1 MTEKKDN
8 LIELKKISKTFDKK
22 NYILKDLDIA
32 IERGKST
39 VIIGPS
45 GCGKTVTL
53 KIMMSLMKP
62 TAGEVYFGGQRIDTM
77 TENEL
82 IEIRKRCGF
91 LFQSGALFDSQT
103 VAYNVAFPLL
113 QHTRKK
119 EKEIF
124 SIVKEKLEMVGLAE
138 MIDRYPSQLSGGQQK
153 RIALA
158 RAIALEPEVI
168 FYDEPTTGLD
178 PLRSDD
184 ISRLIA
190 KMQKH
195 LNITTVVVTH
205 DMKSARTIA
214 DRVIM
219 FDAGK
224 IVADGNCEFI
234 CNSSDPVVKRFVE
247 GNSEDYFECC

>member
-1 MTEKKDN
+1 MPHKIEN
-8 LIELKKISKTFDKK
+8 PIIELRHIYKSFDGD
-22 NYILKDLDIA
+22 NYVLKDYNIG
-32 IERGKST
+32 IERGKTT

-62 TAGEVYFGGQRIDTM
+62 DKGEVLFNSSRIDNAK
-77 TENEL
+77 EKEL
-82 IEIRKRCGF
+82 IEVRKRCGF

-103 VAYNVAFPLL
+103 VAYNVAFPLF

-119 EKEIF
+119 DSEIF
-124 SIVKEKLEMVGLAE
+124 KIVKEKLDMVGLAD

-158 RAIALEPEVI
+158 RAISLEPELI

-178 PLRSDD
+178 PIRTDD

-195 LNITTVVVTH
+195 LNITSIVVTH
-205 DMKSARTIA
+205 DMKSASIVA
-214 DRVIM
+214 DRVVM
-219 FDAGK
+219 MEQGR
-224 IVADGNCEFI
+224 IVADGDCDFI
-234 CNSSDPVVKRFVE
+234 TNSTNPVVQRFVR
-247 GNSEDYFECC
+247 GDSEQSDE

>member
-1 MTEKKDN
+1 MVKIIDN
-8 LIELKKISKTFDKK
+8 PIIELKGIAKTFDGS
-22 NYILKDLDIA
+22 NYILKDLSFA
-32 IERGKST
+32 VERGKST

-62 TAGEVYFGGQRIDTM
+62 DAGEVYFGGQRIDIM
-77 TENEL
+77 SENEL
-82 IEIRKRCGF
+82 IAIRKRCGF

-124 SIVKEKLEMVGLAE
+124 QLVREKLDMVGLAD

-158 RAIALEPEVI
+158 RAISLEPEVI

-190 KMQKH
+190 KMQKQ
-195 LNITTVVVTH
+195 LNITSVVVTH
-205 DMKSARTIA
+205 DMKSAQTIA

-219 FDAGK
+219 LDAGK
-224 IVADGNCEFI
+224 IIADGDCDEI
-234 CNSSDPVVKRFVE
+234 CNSNNPIVSCFVRGDSQE
-247 GNSEDYFECC
+247 Q